1 VLGNQSDIA
10 GTGTIGSGRAQ
21 ATGLPVNSGSGFFNL
36 AAFTTPPPGQYGDAG
51 RNTIIGPGTFSM
63 NLSLQR
69 NITLRE
75 RLRLQLRIE
84 ANNVTNHVNITSI
97 GTVVNSL
104 TYGAPLSAGG
114 MRSLSATLR
123 FNF

>member
-1 VLGNQSDIA
+1 
-10 GTGTIGSGRAQ
+10 
-21 ATGLPVNSGSGFFNL
+21 
-36 AAFTTPPPGQYGDAG
+36 
-51 RNTIIGPGTFSM
+51 M

-69 NITLRE
+69 NVTLRE
-75 RLRLQLRIE
+75 RLRLQLRID

-114 MRSLSATLR
+114 MRSLSVTLR
-123 FNF
+123 LNF

>member
-1 VLGNQSDIA
+1 MIA
-10 GTGTIGSGRAQ
+10 I
-21 ATGLPVNSGSGFFNL
+21 
-36 AAFTTPPPGQYGDAG
+36 
-51 RNTIIGPGTFSM
+51 
-63 NLSLQR
+63 
-69 NITLRE
+69 RE
-75 RLRLQLRIE
+75 RMRLQLRID